1 MLTLVKII
9 NTLNNAVLLKKYK
22 VVIKHFNTFSLNVLK
37 LLQQL
42 NIIDSYLVNDTFTTC
57 IIFLNTATNN
67 VFFQKILCISKPHKF
82 IYCTVADLIKLRSID
97 LYNDYILSINDTNHT
112 IINIDTAI
120 RQNKGG
126 LLLLKVIK

>member
-22 VVIKHFNTFSLNVLK
+22 VVIKHFNTFSLNGLK

-57 IIFLNTATNN
+57 TIFLNTATNN
-67 VFFQKILCISKPHKF
+67 VFFQKIFYAFFVMSNFVDFSSFLRFVLISLLMLF
-82 IYCTVADLIKLRSID
+82 ILI
-97 LYNDYILSINDTNHT
+97 
-112 IINIDTAI
+112 
-120 RQNKGG
+120 QP
-126 LLLLKVIK
+126 

>member
-57 IIFLNTATNN
+57 TIFLNNATNN
-67 VFFQKILCISKPHKF
+67 VFFKKILF
-82 IYCTVADLIKLRSID
+82 IFLNPQNLLARHPVLHHLLQSLSPLFLSLPAD
-97 LYNDYILSINDTNHT
+97 HP
-112 IINIDTAI
+112 
-120 RQNKGG
+120 
-126 LLLLKVIK
+126 LLLPSLAYRF

>member
-57 IIFLNTATNN
+57 TIFLNTATNN
-67 VFFQKILCISKPHKF
+67 VFFQKSCCLISATSILYHIPRLLASFFFKKF
-82 IYCTVADLIKLRSID
+82 YVFPNLINLFIVLLRI
-97 LYNDYILSINDTNHT
+97 
-112 IINIDTAI
+112 
-120 RQNKGG
+120 
-126 LLLLKVIK
+126 

>member
-42 NIIDSYLVNDTFTTC
+42 NIIDSYLVND
-57 IIFLNTATNN
+57 
-67 VFFQKILCISKPHKF
+67 KIGRAH
-82 IYCTVADLIKLRSID
+82 V
-97 LYNDYILSINDTNHT
+97 
-112 IINIDTAI
+112 
-120 RQNKGG
+120 
-126 LLLLKVIK
+126 